1 MYKARHITDDIYYI
15 GVNDRQKVL
24 FENLIPLPHGVSYNS
39 YLIMDEKTVLVD
51 TVEVSFAEVFLDK
64 LLSVLGDRHLDYLVI
79 NHMEPDHSGAIRA
92 IRRMFPDI
100 KIVGNARTFKMLDGF
115 YGINDGLHE
124 VKDGDKLVLGKHTL
138 QFFLTPMI
146 HWPETMM
153 TYDINDKLIFTGD
166 AFGAFGTLDGGVLD
180 TDIETGNHLEESRR
194 YFSNIAGKYGSA
206 VQNALNKL
214 KDIEIKTICP
224 THGPVWREKV
234 SKIIEITDK
243 LSRYEGERGVV
254 IIYGSMY
261 GNTEQMA
268 EAIAFGLS
276 EEGEK
281 NITIYN
287 VSKTDVSFIL
297 SDIFRY
303 DRIVIGSPTY
313 SNELFPEIASLLAKL
328 ETRDIK
334 NRKFAYFGSSTWSNA
349 SIKLLAAFA
358 ERVKWDVV
366 SLPIEIKQ
374 SLKEDKYD
382 DCIALGRLLAKS

>member
-15 GVNDRQKVL
+15 GVNDRQKAL

-51 TVEVSFAEVFLDK
+51 TVEVSFSEVFLDK
-64 LLSVLGDRHLDYLVI
+64 LLSVLGNRKVDYLVI
-79 NHMEPDHSGAIRA
+79 NHMEPDHSGAIRT
-92 IRRMFPDI
+92 IRRMFPDMQ
-100 KIVGNARTFKMLDGF
+100 IVGNSRTFDMLEGF
-115 YGINDGLHE
+115 YGIHDGLHE
-124 VKDGDKLVLGKHTL
+124 VKDGDTLKLGKHTL
-138 QFFLTPMI
+138 KFFLTPMI

-153 TYDINDKLIFTGD
+153 TYDIVDKAIFTGD

-180 TDIETGNHLEESRR
+180 SDIETGNHLEESRR

-206 VQNALNKL
+206 VQKALAKL
-214 KDIEIKTICP
+214 KEIEIRTICP
-224 THGPVWREKV
+224 THGPVWREQV
-234 SKIIEITDK
+234 DKILSITDN

-254 IIYGSMY
+254 IAYGSMY

-268 EAIAFGLS
+268 EAIAYGLS

-303 DRIVIGSPTY
+303 DRVVIGSPTY
-313 SNELFPEIASLLAKL
+313 SNELFPDIASLLAKL

-349 SIKLLAAFA
+349 SIKLLAAFSQ
-358 ERVKWDVV
+358 RVKWDVI

-374 SLKEDKYD
+374 SLKEDKYEE
-382 DCIALGRLLAKS
+382 CIALGRLLAKV

>member
-1 MYKARHITDDIYYI
+1 
-15 GVNDRQKVL
+15 
-24 FENLIPLPHGVSYNS
+24 
-39 YLIMDEKTVLVD
+39 MDEKTVLVD

-100 KIVGNARTFKMLDGF
+100 KIVGNARTFNMLEGF
-115 YGINDGLHE
+115 YGIHDGLHE
-124 VKDGDKLVLGKHTL
+124 VKDGDRLVLGKHTL

-153 TYDINDKLIFTGD
+153 TYDINDKLLFTGD

-180 TDIETGNHLEESRR
+180 TDIETGNHLDESRR

-214 KDIEIKTICP
+214 KNIEINTICP

-234 SKIIEITDK
+234 NKIIDITDK

-268 EAIAFGLS
+268 EAIAYGLS

-334 NRKFAYFGSSTWSNA
+334 NRKFAYFGSSTWANA

-358 ERVKWDVV
+358 ERVKWEVI

-374 SLKEDKYD
+374 SLKEDKYE

>member
-15 GVNDRQKVL
+15 GVNDRQKAL

-39 YLIMDEKTVLVD
+39 YLIMDKKTVLVD
-51 TVEVSFAEVFLDK
+51 TVEVSFAEIFLDK
-64 LLSVLGDRHLDYLVI
+64 LLSILGDRKVDYLVI
-79 NHMEPDHSGAIRA
+79 NHMEPDHSGAIRT
-92 IRRMFPDI
+92 IRRMFPDM
-100 KIVGNARTFKMLDGF
+100 KIVGNARTFNMLEGF
-115 YGINDGLHE
+115 YGIHDGLHE
-124 VKDGDKLVLGKHTL
+124 VKDGDMLPLGKHTL

-153 TYDINDKLIFTGD
+153 TYDITDKVIFTGD

-206 VQNALNKL
+206 VQKALLKL
-214 KDIEIKTICP
+214 KELDIRTICP
-224 THGPVWREKV
+224 THGPVWREHV
-234 SKIIEITDK
+234 DTIIGITDK
-243 LSRYEGERGVV
+243 LSRYEGEPGVV
-254 IIYGSMY
+254 IVYGSMY

-268 EAIAFGLS
+268 EAIAYGLS

-287 VSKTDVSFIL
+287 ISKTDVSFIL

-313 SNELFPEIASLLAKL
+313 NNELFPEISSLLSKL

-334 NRKFAYFGSSTWSNA
+334 NRKFAYFGSSTWVNA

-358 ERVKWDVV
+358 ERVKWDVISV
-366 SLPIEIKQ
+366 PVEIKQ
-374 SLKEDKYD
+374 SLKEDKYE
-382 DCIALGRLLAKS
+382 DCVALGRLLAKV

>member
-39 YLIMDEKTVLVD
+39 YLILDEKTVLVD

-64 LLSVLGDRHLDYLVI
+64 LLSILGDRTLDYLVI
-79 NHMEPDHSGAIRA
+79 NHMEPDHSGAIRT
-92 IRRMFPDI
+92 IRRMFPDM
-100 KIVGNARTFKMLDGF
+100 KIVGNARTFNMLEGF
-115 YGINDGLHE
+115 YGINEGLHE
-124 VKDGDKLVLGKHTL
+124 VKDGDMLPLGKHTL

-153 TYDINDKLIFTGD
+153 TYDLTDKLIFTGD

-206 VQNALNKL
+206 VQNALTKL
-214 KDIEIKTICP
+214 RSLDINTICP
-224 THGPVWREKV
+224 THGPVWRESV
-234 SKIIEITDK
+234 DKIISITDK

-254 IIYGSMY
+254 IVYGSMY

-268 EAIAFGLS
+268 EAIAYGLS

-303 DRIVIGSPTY
+303 DRVVIGSPTY
-313 SNELFPEIASLLAKL
+313 SNELFPEISSLLAKL

-349 SIKLLAAFA
+349 SIKLLSAFA
-358 ERVKWDVV
+358 ERVKWEVISV
-366 SLPIEIKQ
+366 PIEIKQ

-382 DCIALGRLLAKS
+382 ECIALGRLLAKA